1 MRGSGT
7 GTGSVD
13 EIWAEAGAGRRAA
26 RLTVFGAVAALVVS
40 TAGCGGGGGGGGP
53 DYPPGADVP
62 ATAADAARF
71 LTQATFG
78 PRLEDIDF
86 LSYVGYATWF
96 EDQRIQKLSL
106 QRPYLEKK
114 LDQEENVGQD
124 WRVERWWHNALLG
137 PDQLRQRVAFALSEI
152 LVVSDVPDNL
162 VNDVLGCAEYY
173 DVLVRGAFG
182 NYRALLEDV
191 SKSPAMGKYLSHLQ
205 NQKAVPE
212 ENIHPDENYAREVMQ
227 LFSIGL
233 VELADDGTVLLDAGG
248 APIPTYDQAVVEALA
263 RVFTGWTW
271 GDTDYFWEWSESY
284 GPMQNFGEYHDA
296 DLKSIVGGS
305 VLPAGQTGEADL
317 DQALDVLFQHE
328 NVGPFIGRQLI
339 QRLVTSNPSAA
350 YVQRVAA
357 VFADDGSGERG
368 DLFEVVKAILMD
380 PEARAGHLADPEHF
394 GKVKEP
400 LLRITGLWR
409 ALDAGAQNDKYWI
422 WGQNE
427 RFGQQPGSAPS
438 VFNFFQ
444 PTFAPPGEIAGAG
457 LVAPE
462 MQIVTHTKMTATTNH
477 LYYATLI
484 DHTGSPYADSDTI
497 VINIKEEKGLAA
509 DVPALIDRFDL
520 LLMAGSMSSE
530 MRQIVTDY
538 VEDVPLDDDGTNRVI
553 EALYLIVT
561 SPEAAVQE

>member
-1 MRGSGT
+1 MREYEKGAALAEG
-7 GTGSVD
+7 V
-13 EIWAEAGAGRRAA
+13 WAETRSGERTA
-26 RLTVFGAVAALVVS
+26 RLAVAGAVAVLLLSA
-40 TAGCGGGGGGGGP
+40 AGCGGGGGGGGP
-53 DYPPGADVP
+53 SYPPGLDVP
-62 ATAADAARF
+62 ATQADAARF

-78 PRLEDIDF
+78 PRSEDLDF

-96 EDQRIQKLSL
+96 EDQKIQKISL

-114 LDQEENVGQD
+114 IDQEEDVGQH
-124 WRVERWWHNALLG
+124 WRIERWWHNALLG
-137 PDQLRQRVAFALSEI
+137 SDQLRQRVAFALSEI
-152 LVVSDVPDNL
+152 LVISDVPDNL
-162 VNDVLGCAEYY
+162 SNDVLGCAEYY
-173 DVLVRGAFG
+173 DTLARDAFG
-182 NYRALLEDV
+182 NYRTLLEDV

-233 VELADDGTVLLDAGG
+233 VELGGDGTVLLDGTG
-248 APIPTYDQAVVEALA
+248 NPIPTYDQAVVEAMA

-271 GDTDYFWEWSESY
+271 GDTDSFWEWSESY
-284 GPMQNFGEYHDA
+284 GPMQNFSEYHDA
-296 DLKSIVGGS
+296 DAKSIVGGT
-305 VLPAGQTGEADL
+305 LLAAGQTGDMDL
-317 DQALDVLFQHE
+317 DQALDVLFQHP
-328 NVGPFIGRQLI
+328 NVGPFVGRQLI
-339 QRLVTSNPSAA
+339 QRLVTSNPSAG

-368 DLFEVVKAILMD
+368 DLFEVVRAILMD
-380 PEARAGHLADPEHF
+380 DEARNGHLASPETF

-400 LLRITGLWR
+400 LLRVTGLWR
-409 ALDAGAQNDKYWI
+409 ALDAEAKSGKYWV
-422 WGQNE
+422 WNGDE
-427 RFGQQPGSAPS
+427 VFGQEPLSAPS

-444 PTFAPPGEIAGAG
+444 PTFAPPGEVADMG

-462 MQIVTHTKMTATTNH
+462 LQIVTHTKITSTTNH

-497 VINIKEEKGLAA
+497 VVDIKEEKALAA
-509 DVPALIDRFDL
+509 DVPSLVDRFDL
-520 LLMAGSMSSE
+520 LLMAGSMSPE

-538 VEDVPLDDDGTNRVI
+538 VEDVPLDDDGTNRVV

-561 SPEAAVQE
+561 SPEAAVQK